1 MGILSLTYKQ
11 NNALLQCFWGEP
23 GRNQFICFYR
33 PQTCISCFL
42 HQPASALLTIPQ
54 SVLQLNA
61 YTHYIKCSQ
70 SESDSRRVRMK
81 CLEVYV
87 QVYDTHPLSLVL
99 LFNRLNQQPQP
110 CVNKCESKG
119 RGRPYYRAANCLLP
133 SAAPSLRKHLA
144 IVASYTHI
152 KNWCRFERDTGG
164 LKRRAKCHS

>member
-1 MGILSLTYKQ
+1 MGILSPTYKQ

-54 SVLQLNA
+54 PVLQLNA

-119 RGRPYYRAANCLLP
+119 RGRPYYRAANCLFHLLLHLCENIWQLW
-133 SAAPSLRKHLA
+133 LRTRTLK
-144 IVASYTHI
+144 IDVASRET
-152 KNWCRFERDTGG
+152 RGG
-164 LKRRAKCHS
+164 